1 MATVYHYFNPA
12 IVELLATAKFGSMSK
27 FLTIA
32 KREASWWHR
41 SKKKPTVKWHD
52 LELLAEVLGCHP
64 CEFIEEM
71 QNGGGV
77 SEELVPYTSSNSA
90 ISNRITQLI
99 TLKTSGSQARF
110 AEITQMGESQ
120 VSNITTKKHSPGFH
134 TLSRIVNAFPD
145 INARWLLTGS
155 GSPIASEAEDSS
167 LRALLESKDEI
178 INLLKAQLSA
188 KK

>member
-12 IVELLATAKFGSMSK
+12 IVELLASAKFGSMSK
-27 FLTIA
+27 FLEAA

-41 SKKKPTVKWHD
+41 SKKKPTIKWHD
-52 LELLAEVLGCHP
+52 LELLSELLGCHP
-64 CEFIEEM
+64 GEFIEETQSSNM
-71 QNGGGV
+71 V
-77 SEELVPYTSSNSA
+77 ADELVPYTANNAA
-90 ISNRITQLI
+90 ISNRISQLI
-99 TLKTSGSQARF
+99 TLKAGGSQARF

-134 TLSRIVNAFPD
+134 TLSRIINAFPN
-145 INARWLLTGS
+145 INARWLFTGA
-155 GSPIASEAEDSS
+155 GSPISSEAEDSN

-178 INLLKAQLSA
+178 INLLKLQLSA